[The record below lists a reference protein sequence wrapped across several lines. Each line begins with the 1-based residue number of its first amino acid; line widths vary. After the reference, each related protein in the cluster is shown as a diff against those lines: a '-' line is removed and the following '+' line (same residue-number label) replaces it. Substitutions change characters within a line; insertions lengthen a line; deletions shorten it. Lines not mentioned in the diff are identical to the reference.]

1 MVTFEQ
7 WVEKG
12 VALEGIVATKYTDD
26 DLTQAALRTMPLCS
40 FPQQVHYTGNGDVSN
55 AANFASIRRLPD

>member
-1 MVTFEQ
+1 LVTFEQ

-40 FPQQVHYTGNGDVSN
+40 FPRREQCRELCIDPP
-55 AANFASIRRLPD
+55 FARLIRSSWFC